1 MVLDDFVSRKKNEDK
16 KIRQHREGGLAFFRG
31 YR

>member
-1 MVLDDFVSRKKNEDK
+1 MVLDDFVGKKNEDK
-16 KIRQHREGGLAFFRG
+16 KIRQHREGGLAFFSA

>member
-1 MVLDDFVSRKKNEDK
+1 MKKNEDK
-16 KIRQHREGGLAFFRG
+16 KIRQHREGALVFFSL

>member
-1 MVLDDFVSRKKNEDK
+1 MGLDDFVKKKNEDK
-16 KIRQHREGGLAFFRG
+16 KIRQHREGGLAFFRL

>member
-1 MVLDDFVSRKKNEDK
+1 MVLDDFVKKKNQDK
-16 KIRQHREGGLAFFRG
+16 KIRQHREGALAFLRL